1 MKKLFFIAL
10 VGFCAIHLK
19 AQVTFVKGYII
30 NDKGDT
36 LKGEV
41 KINPKKEQDNH
52 NKVFFKDAQGIQKN
66 YKPNKVKAY
75 GYEGNN
81 HYIAI
86 DLGGEEK
93 YYKAIARGEISL
105 YKMIFE
111 EVRMNESTFVA
122 EYFLQKKGDKKMTD
136 VKQSKFKKQLGE
148 MMSGAAGYVSDY
160 EDGKTL
166 DEVKAAEVINK
177 YNNRQK

>member
-1 MKKLFFIAL
+1 MTKLIFVAL
-10 VGFCAIHLK
+10 ISICAATLK
-19 AQVTFVKGYII
+19 AQVTFVKGYIV

-52 NKVFFKDAQGIQKN
+52 NKVFFKDDKGIQKN

-75 GYEGNN
+75 GYENN
-81 HYIAI
+81 HYITM
-86 DLGGEEK
+86 DMGGEDK

-111 EVRMNESTFVA
+111 EIKMNESSFEA
-122 EYFLQKKGDKKMTD
+122 EYFLQKNGDKKMTD
-136 VKQSKFKKQLGE
+136 VKPNKFKKQLGE
-148 MMSGAAGYVSDY
+148 MISGAAGYVSDY
-160 EDGKTL
+160 EDSKTL
-166 DEVKAAEVINK
+166 DEAKAAEIINK
-177 YNNRQK
+177 YNTREK

>member
-1 MKKLFFIAL
+1 MKKLLMVAII
-10 VGFCAIHLK
+10 GMCATSLN
-19 AQVTFVKGYII
+19 AQITFVKGYIV
-30 NDKGDT
+30 NEKGDT

-41 KINPKKEQDNH
+41 KVNPKKEQDNH
-52 NKVFFKDAQGIQKN
+52 NKVFFKDAQGVQKN

-75 GYEGNN
+75 GYENN
-81 HYIAI
+81 HYIAM

-111 EVRMNESTFVA
+111 EIKMNESSFEA
-122 EYFLQKKGDKKMTD
+122 EYFLMKKGDKKMTD
-136 VKQSKFKKQLGE
+136 VKVSKFKKQLGE

-160 EDGKTL
+160 EDSKTL
-166 DEVKAAEVINK
+166 DEAKAAEVITK
-177 YNNRQK
+177 YNNREK